1 MLTLEGGRSMS
12 RSPALF
18 AAGIG
23 AAAAAIAALGLAPS
37 VSAHHSVAMYDLE
50 HPVELEG
57 KVVEWQFTNPHTFI
71 ILEVADAKG
80 EKNVWEL
87 EGGNTRG
94 MIVRGWTANTLQPGD
109 DIVVT
114 VRPLLSGAPGG
125 NFSNVR
131 HADGT
136 PVGK

>member
-1 MLTLEGGRSMS
+1 MNDAM
-12 RSPALF
+12 PK
-18 AAGIG
+18 I
-23 AAAAAIAALGLAPS
+23 AAALAIALLGFATPS
-37 VSAHHSVAMYDLE
+37 PAHHSTAMYDSD
-50 HPVELEG
+50 HPVELHG

-71 ILEVADAKG
+71 ILEVADEQG
-80 EKNVWEL
+80 ETKVWEL
-87 EGGNTRG
+87 EGSNTRG

-109 DIVVT
+109 EIVVT

-136 PVGK
+136 PVGKQAG